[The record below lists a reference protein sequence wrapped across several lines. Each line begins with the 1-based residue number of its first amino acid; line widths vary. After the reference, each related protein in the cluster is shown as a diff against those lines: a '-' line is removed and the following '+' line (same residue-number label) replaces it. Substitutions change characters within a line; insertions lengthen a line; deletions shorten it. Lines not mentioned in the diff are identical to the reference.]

1 VVADRG
7 YDHDKYRRELWARGV
22 KPIIARRGSTHGS
35 GLGARRWVVERTL
48 AWLHFFRRL
57 RLRWER
63 LPRLHEA
70 FMSLGCA
77 IVCWRYLRRC

>member
-1 VVADRG
+1 VGA
-7 YDHDKYRRELWARGV
+7 GV
-22 KPIIARRGSTHGS
+22 KPIIARRGSTRGS

-48 AWLHFFRRL
+48 AWMHFFHRL

-63 LPRLHEA
+63 LPRLHET

-77 IVCWRYLRRC
+77 IVCWRYLPRS

>member
-1 VVADRG
+1 VRGTVGRPRQRAESLIADRG

-22 KPIIARRGSTHGS
+22 KPIIARRGAEHGS
-35 GLGARRWVVERTL
+35 GLGTLRWVVERTF

-63 LPRLHEA
+63 LAHSTKR
-70 FMSLGCA
+70 S
-77 IVCWRYLRRC
+77 